1 VRAAILAAFVLF
13 CGCASAPAQR
23 LERGVVAAPER
34 HAADVGAAIL
44 RKGGNAVDASVAV
57 AFALA
62 VTFPEAGNLGGG
74 GFMLVHHEGEPD
86 VAIDYRETAPR
97 RATRD
102 MFLDEKGN
110 VVPGR
115 SLRTHLASGVPG
127 TVAGL
132 WEAHRRAGSLPW
144 ADLVEPAI
152 HLAED
157 GFDLDPRVARRIDEA
172 RESKDAHPSFAK
184 YFPPGKRLVQ
194 KELAATLRRIAEQ
207 GADGFYRGETAKLIA
222 DEMRKGGGLIDEE
235 DLVSYKA
242 KVREPVSGTYRRRR
256 VVSMPPPSSGG
267 VALIEMLN
275 LWEVSPAAAIGGFT
289 MLGAPRFG
297 AICGIENIVFADRS
311 AWLGDPDFFDVPVAK
326 LTSKEWA
333 PRRIE
338 DCQGRPISP
347 ANVHPGAAR
356 EKDQTTHFSIVDK
369 WGGAVSN
376 TTTLN
381 DSFGSGLV
389 VSGAG
394 FLLNNEM
401 DDFSSKPGAPNMYG
415 VTGGEAN
422 AIAPGKRMLSSMSP
436 TFVYDEKSRLWLV
449 LGTPGGPTIFTTVF
463 QVIVNRIDR
472 VMGGTMTLEQAVAAP
487 RFHHQWPPFDSK
499 HDSVRVESEDDARI
513 FKDMGFTIEL
523 RKIGDVQAIEIQ
535 DHHAIGASDPRGVG
549 AVASE

>member
-13 CGCASAPAQR
+13 CGCASGPAQR

-62 VTFPEAGNLGGG
+62 VTFPQAGNLGGG
-74 GFMLVHHEGEPD
+74 GFMLIHREGEPD

-110 VVPGR
+110 VIPKK

-152 HLAED
+152 RLAED
-157 GFDLDPRVARRIDEA
+157 GFDLDPRVAHLIDEEHA
-172 RESKDAHPSFAK
+172 SKDAHPSFAK
-184 YFPPGKRLVQ
+184 YFPAGKRLVQ
-194 KELAATLRRIAEQ
+194 KELAATLRRIAGK

-222 DEMRKGGGLIDEE
+222 DEMRNGGGLIDEE
-235 DLVSYKA
+235 DLAAYRA
-242 KVREPVSGTYRRRR
+242 KVRAPVSGTYYEHR
-256 VVSMPPPSSGG
+256 VASMPPPSSGG
-267 VALIEMLN
+267 IALIEMLN
-275 LWEVSPAAAIGGFT
+275 
-289 MLGAPRFG
+289 MLEPLKPEIRSRGAVLQ
-297 AICGIENIVFADRS
+297 GIESLAFADR
-311 AWLGDPDFFDVPVAK
+311 AAFLGDPDFFDVPVEK
-326 LTSKEWA
+326 LTSKKYA
-333 PRRIE
+333 FDRMFHLGS
-338 DCQGRPISP
+338 GRSHPDD
-347 ANVHPGAAR
+347 VHPGPAR

-369 WGGAVSN
+369 WGGAVAN
-376 TTTLN
+376 TYTLN
-381 DSFGSGLV
+381 DSFGSGIV
-389 VSGAG
+389 VAGGG

-401 DDFSSKPGAPNMYG
+401 DDFSSKPGAPNLYG

-436 TFVYDEKSRLWLV
+436 TFVYDTEGKLWLV
-449 LGTPGGPTIFTTVF
+449 LGSPGGPTIITTVF
-463 QVIVNRIDR
+463 QVIFHRIDG
-472 VMGGTMTLEQAVAAP
+472 VPLEAAVAAP
-487 RFHHQWPPFDSK
+487 RSHHQWPPAERGRDVVTAEPAFDAK
-499 HDSVRVESEDDARI
+499 PLEVV
-513 FKDMGFTIEL
+513 GYTIE
-523 RKIGDVQAIEIQ
+523 RKKIGDVQAIEIQ
-535 DHHAIGASDPRGVG
+535 GDHAIGASDPRGVG